1 MANRGS
7 PVAVEVAVWKA
18 IKDRSIRMSALRGK
32 GDGQKEDI
40 VLKQV
45 LARICRQGE
54 TVSKKPNFAD
64 VLLDD
69 P

>member
-18 IKDRSIRMSALRGK
+18 MKDHSIRMSALRGK
-32 GDGQKEDI
+32 GDGQKEDTKAK
-40 VLKQV
+40 VGSCKNLQTRGNGV
-45 LARICRQGE
+45 
-54 TVSKKPNFAD
+54 KKPNFAD